1 MHFAVL
7 LSVSLGVC
15 AVFVTNNVCF
25 GHESKGKIRALREG
39 ESELTNTWAVE
50 LDTEDEE
57 IAKDIA
63 KRYGYV
69 YGGKIGSLPRHFMF
83 VRKDE
88 AKKSLINGQEN
99 DESESSRHDYKR
111 VLEKHPRVKWAERQA
126 VLQREKQISK
136 H

>member
-1 MHFAVL
+1 MQFAVL
-7 LSVSLGVC
+7 LSVLLGVC
-15 AVFVTNNVCF
+15 VVFVSLNACF
-25 GHESKGKIRALREG
+25 ALEEG

-63 KRYGYV
+63 KRYGYD

-83 VRKDE
+83 VRREE
-88 AKKSLINGQEN
+88 AKKSLITGQEN
-99 DESESSRHDYKR
+99 DESESSNPHEYKR